1 MEQGLI
7 LQVGACG
14 GRRDGGE
21 VVCCVV
27 YHLILNA
34 HVRTLSVIVSH
45 VTLDEDFLTHKED
58 PGRDFGKAEE
68 IGVVWGGGGGAS
80 IKSPTAA
87 N

>member
-1 MEQGLI
+1 MLDEVKGWLGEIERRYNECGPIGAHLERLLEQGLI

-34 HVRTLSVIVSH
+34 HVPTLSVIVSH
-45 VTLDEDFLTHKED
+45 VDT
-58 PGRDFGKAEE
+58 G
-68 IGVVWGGGGGAS
+68 
-80 IKSPTAA
+80 
-87 N
+87 